1 MMIKNDTAI
10 RNCLHVVFD
19 PYRDGGTGYT
29 HDQQSAWLADRKS
42 AIRKLIADHIA
53 SSEECSIYRDDYE
66 IVEDDLGKAAAPRII
81 VLCRFDGVKKWG
93 KKDANENLTA
103 AWKAMQPLVEQ
114 IEEMSAYIYA
124 TGTPG
129 EDACT
134 RAADLVQV

>member
-29 HDQQSAWLADRKS
+29 HDQQSAWLADQKS
-42 AIRKLIADHIA
+42 AIRKLIADYIA
-53 SSEECSIYRDDYE
+53 SEECSICRDDYE
-66 IVEDDLGKAAAPRII
+66 IVEDDLGKHAAPRII

-93 KKDANENLTA
+93 KKDANQNLTA
-103 AWKAMQPLVEQ
+103 AWKAMQSLVEP
-114 IEEMSAYIYA
+114 ISAMSAYIYA

-129 EDACT
+129 EVACT